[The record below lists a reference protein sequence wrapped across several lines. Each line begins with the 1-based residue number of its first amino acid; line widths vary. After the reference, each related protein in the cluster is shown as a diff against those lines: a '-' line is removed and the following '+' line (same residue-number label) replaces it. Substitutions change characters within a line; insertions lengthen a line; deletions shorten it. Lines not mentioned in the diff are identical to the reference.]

1 MGDRTEQGRRGD
13 GITGSLHK
21 HTSGYGYG
29 SWRQRP
35 PDGFVSSTWVSPR
48 TKNWVPD
55 YGTATR
61 EDPENLERRAATSRA
76 CLVSGEIGEWM
87 YGDKKSPSHAVVKV
101 RKVRSPAQPVV
112 NRAHRTPDW
121 VQRPRLLIEDD
132 PILEPIPDLERPPQT
147 DLSLD
152 DGRLDPSLARAHN
165 RLDLALHQ
173 APEAFKRHLPFG
185 AHVNASAAVAQNEL
199 GASLTAHWTHSLRGQ
214 KW

>member
-1 MGDRTEQGRRGD
+1 ME

-29 SWRQRP
+29 SWRTQRTP
-35 PDGFVSSTWVSPR
+35 PDGYVPTWVSPR
-48 TKNWVPD
+48 TKNWSPD
-55 YGTATR
+55 YGTVTR
-61 EDPENLERRAATSRA
+61 EDPEYLERRAAASRA

-87 YGDKKSPSHAVVKV
+87 NGEKKSPSHAVVKV
-101 RKVRSPAQPVV
+101 RSTAQPAV
-112 NRAHRTPDW
+112 NRTHRRPDW
-121 VQRPRLLIEDD
+121 VQRPRLMIEDD

-152 DGRLDPSLARAHN
+152 DGRLDPTLARAHN
-165 RLDLALHQ
+165 RLDLALHK
-173 APEAFKRHLPFG
+173 APEAFKRSLPFG
-185 AHVNASAAVAQNEL
+185 AHVNASAAIAQNEL